1 VALLSIARSIA
12 REGYRPV
19 SGAVNRSFAAP
30 VEGKR
35 MDPSRTDPIALAEA
49 RLRWL
54 DRRQQV
60 LARNIANADTPG
72 FTPSDLTPFAQHL
85 ARAGSVVL
93 AATSPRHIRADPSV
107 ATSRPDRRLAEA
119 APNGNAVSLE
129 EQAVRVAETD
139 TAHALATALRRRFM
153 DMFRTALGRQ
163 G

>member
-1 VALLSIARSIA
+1 MRH
-12 REGYRPV
+12 
-19 SGAVNRSFAAP
+19 
-30 VEGKR
+30 KR
-35 MDPSRTDPIALAEA
+35 MTSSPADPIALAES

-72 FTPSDLTPFAQHL
+72 FTPSDVRPFAQHL
-85 ARAGSVVL
+85 ARAGNGGLV
-93 AATSPRHIRADPSV
+93 ATSPRHIRADPSI
-107 ATSRPDRRLAEA
+107 AASRPDRRLAEA

-129 EQAVRVAETD
+129 EQAIRVAETD

-153 DMFRTALGRQ
+153 DMVRTALGRQ